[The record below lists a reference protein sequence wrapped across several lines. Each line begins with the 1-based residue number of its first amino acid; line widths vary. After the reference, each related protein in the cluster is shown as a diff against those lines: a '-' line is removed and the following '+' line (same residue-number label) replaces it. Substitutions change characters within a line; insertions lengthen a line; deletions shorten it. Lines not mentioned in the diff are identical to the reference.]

1 MAYWHYERLSALDT
15 LFLAL
20 EDPRVHMHVGA
31 VATFEAGPLRGEDG
45 ALDIDRITTA
55 IEASLA
61 TSPRF
66 RQKLESIPL
75 FRHPVWVDD
84 ERFNLSY
91 HVRHTSLP
99 RPGDVRLLKR
109 LAGRVLSQK
118 LDLGKPLWEL
128 WVVEGLEHDRFA
140 LIVKAHH
147 CMVDG
152 ISGIGLLTGLMRFDP
167 DPTVEPPRRW
177 FPRPPPT
184 PTRLL
189 ADEVSR
195 RVAFPLSLLRGA
207 VGALREPRR
216 IVADLQE
223 GVLSF
228 GEVLRGGLEPAS
240 PTPLNPDIGPHRRF
254 DWTCMDVS
262 AVKEIRS
269 RFGGTLN
276 DVVLATAAGAI
287 GRFLRGRGLRT
298 EGIVFRAQ
306 VPVNIRTPADGSD
319 AGNRVVMLMAD
330 LPIDVQDPMQ
340 RLAQVVRTTQRLKRS
355 RQRAGVELLEEF
367 SNRTLTSIFVF
378 FAKLATW
385 QRPFNVVVTNVP
397 GPGRPVYLLG
407 ARMLEIVPLVP
418 LAWNQALGIALFSY
432 DGRLYWGLNADWEAL
447 PDLHDLVLAL
457 DLEFERLRK
466 RVSEVSAPGP
476 ADTPP

>member
-15 LFLAL
+15 LFLAI
-20 EDPRVHMHVGA
+20 EDPHVHMHVGA

-45 ALDIDRITTA
+45 ALDGERITA
-55 IEASLA
+55 AVEAWLSK
-61 TSPRF
+61 SPRL

-109 LAGRVLSQK
+109 MAGRVLSQK
-118 LDLGKPLWEL
+118 LDRGKPLWEM

-147 CMVDG
+147 CVVDG
-152 ISGIGLLTGLMRFDP
+152 ISGLDLLTGLLRLDP
-167 DPTVEPPRRW
+167 DRSVEPPRRW
-177 FPRPPPT
+177 FPRPAPT
-184 PTRLL
+184 PLRLL
-189 ADEVSR
+189 ADEVAR
-195 RVAFPLSLLRGA
+195 RVAFPLSLLGGA
-207 VGALREPRR
+207 VGALSAPRR
-216 IVADLQE
+216 VLADLQE
-223 GVLSF
+223 GALSF
-228 GEVLRGGLEPAS
+228 GEVLRGGLAPTS
-240 PTPLNPDIGPHRRF
+240 STPLNPDIGPHRRF
-254 DWTCMDVS
+254 DWTCTDIS
-262 AVKEIRS
+262 AVKEVRS

-298 EGIVFRAQ
+298 EGMHFRAQ
-306 VPVNIRTPADGSD
+306 VPVSIRTPAERGA

-330 LPIDVQDPMQ
+330 LPIDVQDPVQ
-340 RLAQVVRTTQRLKRS
+340 RLAQVVRTTERLKRS

-378 FAKLATW
+378 FARLATW

-397 GPGRPVYLLG
+397 GPSRPVYLLG
-407 ARMLEIVPLVP
+407 ARMLEIAPLVP

-432 DGRLYWGLNADWEAL
+432 DGRLFWGLNADWDAL
-447 PDLHDLVLAL
+447 PDLHDLALAL

-466 RVSEVSAPGP
+466 RVAEPDGP
-476 ADTPP
+476 AASPA